1 MAKKP
6 KRPAKP
12 IQPGEIT
19 LYDSMLRTVGKI
31 EPPEEQERIA
41 RIFLLLMACAED
53 DRLNMNKV
61 AALLTRLSAGKFRFE
76 HAEAEAGR
84 PGDVAQAD
92 SQWWGLAELIHE
104 FLTYFYGP
112 EHIEDMKAIAR
123 EQGGTLEQI
132 ASVALAKRILE
143 RYHVTP
149 LTEAN

>member
-61 AALLTRLSAGKFRFE
+61 AALLTRLSRGQVPLRARGGRGGE
-76 HAEAEAGR
+76 TRRRR
-84 PGDVAQAD
+84 PG
-92 SQWWGLAELIHE
+92 
-104 FLTYFYGP
+104 
-112 EHIEDMKAIAR
+112 
-123 EQGGTLEQI
+123 
-132 ASVALAKRILE
+132 
-143 RYHVTP
+143 
-149 LTEAN
+149 